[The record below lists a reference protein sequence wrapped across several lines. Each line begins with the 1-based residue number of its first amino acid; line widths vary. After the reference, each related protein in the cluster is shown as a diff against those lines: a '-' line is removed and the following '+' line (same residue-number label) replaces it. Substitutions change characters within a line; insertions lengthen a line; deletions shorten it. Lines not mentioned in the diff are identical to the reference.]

1 VLSPIV
7 VRSAGEFPPSGAILL
22 NAVRGWSSDLDPQLI
37 ERAGK
42 RERRASI
49 TGFSG
54 APEQKPRRR

>member
-1 VLSPIV
+1 
-7 VRSAGEFPPSGAILL
+7 
-22 NAVRGWSSDLDPQLI
+22 LDPQLI